1 MPSRRGPERAE
12 RPPLRSL
19 AAAATSLLALAAM
32 SLVAGPAAAATG
44 DAAPCAL
51 PRTAAHHSLGLN
63 TWNGSYPRPDRELDA
78 VMIFLSFPDSEPTLT
93 PETLT
98 ADH

>member
-1 MPSRRGPERAE
+1 MPCRRGPGGAE

-19 AAAATSLLALAAM
+19 AAAATSLLALAAT
-32 SLVAGPAAAATG
+32 SLVAGPAAAAVR

-63 TWNGSYPRPDRELDA
+63 TWNTAYPRPDRA
-78 VMIFLSFPDSEPTLT
+78 STRS
-93 PETLT
+93 
-98 ADH
+98 